1 MSQVSNSIQAKLT
14 LPYTQRPIE
23 VVKSK
28 FFLLDVC
35 FEKALN
41 FISQGYARGFENR
54 YVAVLDE
61 LRRLIC
67 AHFVTL
73 A

>member
-1 MSQVSNSIQAKLT
+1 M
-14 LPYTQRPIE
+14 
-23 VVKSK
+23 VKSK

-41 FISQGYARGFENR
+41 FMGQGYARGCDNK
-54 YVAVLDE
+54 YVVVLDE
-61 LRRLIC
+61 LRRLVC
-67 AHFVTL
+67 THFVTL

>member
-1 MSQVSNSIQAKLT
+1 M
-14 LPYTQRPIE
+14 
-23 VVKSK
+23 
-28 FFLLDVC
+28 
-35 FEKALN
+35 
-41 FISQGYARGFENR
+41 SQGYARGVDNR

-73 A
+73 AQY

>member
-1 MSQVSNSIQAKLT
+1 M
-14 LPYTQRPIE
+14 
-23 VVKSK
+23 
-28 FFLLDVC
+28 
-35 FEKALN
+35 
-41 FISQGYARGFENR
+41 SQGYVRGVDNR

-73 A
+73 AQY